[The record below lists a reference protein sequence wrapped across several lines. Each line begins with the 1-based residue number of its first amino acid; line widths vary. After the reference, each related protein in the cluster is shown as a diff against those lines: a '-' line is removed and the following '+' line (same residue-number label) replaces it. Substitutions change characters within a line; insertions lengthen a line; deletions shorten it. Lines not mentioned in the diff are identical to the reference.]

1 MAKPKRAVA
10 KETERK
16 PREKHLEEIAAP
28 ENDKKNYMINFDM
41 TVKQFTIASL
51 RQKFKKGELDFN
63 TDMQRGEVWN
73 KFRASLYIHSL
84 LLGLSPY
91 QSPFLMNK
99 RTNEDNTVTYEV
111 LDGKQRGLPAI
122 IKYLDNGYA
131 LCGLASEPNIIYN
144 GKPYIINGLRFCQ
157 LPEELRKELESVGIP
172 VAISFNATPE
182 QKSVIFSRANNYK
195 PMSKFDLA
203 RANKKDMSD
212 IIHLASHKLF
222 EAMCGDK
229 RKKLDYHKLIVESW
243 IVENEIEPIITSTHI
258 NKVMSELAMSEK
270 EQDRLN
276 RDYDKVLK
284 AYQILLPDKEN
295 GIIKTIFN
303 ATHFLS
309 YLSFVENFPDDRACA
324 EWFKKFYSDIPNDY
338 SETTVSQT
346 NSTTNLKIRMNVV
359 ENSINE
365 FLENYKSTV
374 EISKAEGNETPEQL
388 SIEE

>member
-1 MAKPKRAVA
+1 MARPK
-10 KETERK
+10 KETAKGIERK
-16 PREKHLEEIAAP
+16 PCEKHLEDIAAP
-28 ENDKKNYMINFDM
+28 ENDKKNYMMNFDM

-51 RQKFKKGELDFN
+51 RQKHKKGELDFN

-122 IKYLDNGYA
+122 IKYLENDYA

-144 GKPYIINGLRFCQ
+144 GKPYIINGLRFSQ
-157 LPEELRKELESVGIP
+157 LPEELKKELESTSIP

-212 IIHLASHKLF
+212 VLALASHELF
-222 EAMCGDK
+222 KNMYG
-229 RKKLDYHKLIVESW
+229 KKIDSLNYHKLIVESW
-243 IVENEIEPIITSTHI
+243 IVENEGDPIITSSHI
-258 NKVMSELAMSEK
+258 NMVMSKLVMSEK
-270 EQDRLN
+270 EQERLH
-276 RDYDKVLK
+276 RDYDLILD
-284 AYQILLPDKEN
+284 AYKILLQDKERD
-295 GIIKTIFN
+295 IIKLIFN

-309 YLSFVENFPDDRACA
+309 YLSFVDKFPNDRTCA

-346 NSTTNLKIRMNVV
+346 NSTTNLKIRMSIV

-365 FLENYKSTV
+365 FLENYVLTKESGS
-374 EISKAEGNETPEQL
+374 EESEQL
-388 SIEE
+388 SIDE